1 MKPNVS
7 VLLTAGGQL
16 VGTVLAVGH
25 AVAESALVNAL
36 RGSLRSTL
44 GAVELVVR
52 AGDGRAVVLV
62 GAVGAVLVAVAAPP
76 GGDATVVLAPELSAV
91 ARREIW
97 NTKDSGSAHFYRVL
111 LLRGKVYQG

>member
-1 MKPNVS
+1 MRATLSPIKSKVK
-7 VLLTAGGQL
+7 LTASGQL
-16 VGTVLAVGH
+16 VCAVLTIRDS
-25 AVAESALVNAL
+25 VAKPALVNAL

-44 GAVELVVR
+44 GTVELVVG

-76 GGDATVVLAPELSAV
+76 GGDAAVVLAPELSAV

-97 NTKDSGSAHFYRVL
+97 KSR
-111 LLRGKVYQG
+111 